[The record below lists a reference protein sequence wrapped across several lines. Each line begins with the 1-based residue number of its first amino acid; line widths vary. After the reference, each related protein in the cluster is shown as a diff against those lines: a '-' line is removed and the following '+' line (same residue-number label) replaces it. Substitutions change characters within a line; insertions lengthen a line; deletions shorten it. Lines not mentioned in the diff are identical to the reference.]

1 MERQINVFVTD
12 NLKLAM
18 AMTAA
23 GFAIRHG
30 EQVLKDGR
38 SLIICELDT
47 EHNGIDARMLKSAFE
62 NKPIISRDGGVPTV
76 ELPAYVDEIIR
87 TRGITQEEYVFL
99 AFDAARS
106 ALHNRSTVLHA
117 IGRNRPLVHKVI
129 GDGTG
134 RALIYRDGTPKD
146 SLKRLIDN
154 A

>member
-1 MERQINVFVTD
+1 MEQLTTVFVTD

-30 EQVLKDGR
+30 EQVLRDGR
-38 SLIICELDT
+38 SLIICELET
-47 EHNGIDARMLKSAFE
+47 KHNGVDAIELKSAFE
-62 NKPIISRDGGVPTV
+62 NRIDLPSR
-76 ELPAYVDEIIR
+76 VDAILVA
-87 TRGITQEEYVFL
+87 RGITQEEYVYL

-117 IGRNRPLVHKVI
+117 ISKNKPLVHKVI

-134 RALIYRDGTPKD
+134 RSLIYRDGTPKAD
-146 SLKRLIDN
+146 LKRLIDN

>member
-1 MERQINVFVTD
+1 MDRQQEVFVTD

-23 GFAIRHG
+23 GFRITHG

-38 SLIICELDT
+38 SLIICELET
-47 EHNGIDARMLKSAFE
+47 EHNGVEARVLKAAFE
-62 NKPIISRDGGVPTV
+62 NKPIISKDGGAPTV
-76 ELPAYVDEIIR
+76 ELPDCIDEIIR
-87 TRGITQEEYVFL
+87 ARGITQEEYVFM

-106 ALHNRSTVLHA
+106 ALHNRSTVLYA
-117 IGRNRPLVHKVI
+117 ISKNRALVHKVI

-134 RALIYRDGTPKD
+134 RALIYRDGTPRAE
-146 SLKRLIDN
+146 LKRLIDN

>member
-1 MERQINVFVTD
+1 MEHSQRVFVTE

-47 EHNGIDARMLKSAFE
+47 QHNGVDAIELKSAFE
-62 NKPIISRDGGVPTV
+62 NKVDLPSR
-76 ELPAYVDEIIR
+76 VDEIISVR
-87 TRGITQEEYVFL
+87 SITQEEYVYI

-117 IGRNRPLVHKVI
+117 IGRNKPLVHKVI
-129 GDGTG
+129 GDG
-134 RALIYRDGTPKD
+134 RSLIYRDGTPRD

>member
-1 MERQINVFVTD
+1 MDNLTTVFVTE

-47 EHNGIDARMLKSAFE
+47 EHNGVDARMLKAAFE
-62 NKPIISRDGGVPTV
+62 NKPIISKDGGPPSVDLPTQI
-76 ELPAYVDEIIR
+76 DEIIR
-87 TRGITQEEYVFL
+87 VRGITQGEYVLL

-117 IGRNRPLVHKVI
+117 ISRNRPLVHKVI

-134 RALIYRDGTPKD
+134 RSLIYRDGTPKEN
-146 SLKRLIDN
+146 LKRLIDN